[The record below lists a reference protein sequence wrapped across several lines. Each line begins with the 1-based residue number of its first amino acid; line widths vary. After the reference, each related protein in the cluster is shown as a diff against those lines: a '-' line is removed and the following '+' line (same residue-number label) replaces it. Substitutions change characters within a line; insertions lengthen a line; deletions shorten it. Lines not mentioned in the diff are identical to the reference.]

1 MTDGGSS
8 LDRFLAF
15 RTGSLRINIGIRLRK
30 MGLLQDVLFAV
41 RTFRKRPGPI
51 VLAIVAAA
59 LGIGANTAIFSVIRG
74 VLLRPPPY
82 LEPDR
87 LVVIRDSNPAAG
99 TFHQGS
105 SSANFLDWR
114 DQNQVFASMAAFADW
129 VPAALIDGEPE
140 QLMAEHVSANF
151 FSTLGVRP
159 AMGRDFTEQD
169 DQLGRNDVVI
179 LSDGF
184 WARCYG
190 RDPAVLG
197 RKILLDNAPYTI
209 VRSYAGKFRSAE
221 HRSVPSPG
229 RAMASARGMDSP
241 EPI

>member
-1 MTDGGSS
+1 M
-8 LDRFLAF
+8 
-15 RTGSLRINIGIRLRK
+15 
-30 MGLLQDVLFAV
+30 
-41 RTFRKRPGPI
+41 
-51 VLAIVAAA
+51 A
-59 LGIGANTAIFSVIRG
+59 LGVGANTAIFSVIRS
-74 VLLRPPPY
+74 VLLRPLPY

-99 TFHQGS
+99 TFHENS

-140 QLMAEHVSANF
+140 QLMAEHISANF
-151 FSTLGVRP
+151 FATLGVRP
-159 AMGRDFTEQD
+159 AIGRDFTEQE
-169 DQLGRNDVVI
+169 DQLGRNNVVI

-184 WARCYG
+184 WGRRFG

-209 VRSYAGKFRSAE
+209 VGVMPAKFVSPNIDQ
-221 HRSVPSPG
+221 SPSTG
-229 RAMASARGMDSP
+229 
-241 EPI
+241 